1 VLGTLKA
8 YLDYDKYMGGCAA
21 TIWPKLLGM
30 GFKDLFGMPVMVQ
43 LSILCEHAI
52 ANMESGSSQLRSMVE
67 YSAGF
72 GNLSRSFIRRRF
84 KVASLDKKYHNLHDV
99 LSSEGLRLWLLC
111 LMCCEA
117 CSFLWF
123 APECSSFVT
132 LCAAQALRGV
142 ANGFLGDTSK
152 TFVMTGNSLLIVH
165 SMIMAIALA
174 LGHQVGL
181 EQPTSS
187 CMLQTAWMSHI
198 ISFFKLAKTH
208 TYLGAFGGRTQK
220 PLVPT
225 SSLDLT
231 GMMRDRPVM
240 AETLATKDGDANGFT
255 GKKELLVESEMY
267 TFAFSEALAK
277 IVQAQL

>member
-1 VLGTLKA
+1 
-8 YLDYDKYMGGCAA
+8 M
-21 TIWPKLLGM
+21 
-30 GFKDLFGMPVMVQ
+30 
-43 LSILCEHAI
+43 
-52 ANMESGSSQLRSMVE
+52 
-67 YSAGF
+67 
-72 GNLSRSFIRRRF
+72 
-84 KVASLDKKYHNLHDV
+84 ASL
-99 LSSEGLRLWLLC
+99 
-111 LMCCEA
+111 CCEA

-123 APECSSFVT
+123 APECSSFVA

-142 ANGFLGDTSK
+142 ANGFLGGASK

-174 LGHQVGL
+174 LGHNVGL

-198 ISFFKLAKTH
+198 ISFFKLKKTH
-208 TYLGAFGGRTQK
+208 TYLGAYGGRTQR
-220 PLVPT
+220 PLVLT

-231 GMMRDRPVM
+231 GMMRDHPVM
-240 AETLATKDGDANGFT
+240 QETLATRDRDDGFT
-255 GKKELLVESEMY
+255 GKKDLLVESEMY